1 MGVLKRIVVI
11 DVTGEDPIVLINPRI
26 METSGEQTGGEGG
39 ECRFSGA
46 GRASEHHKLTGVQIK
61 VHTVENRPPT
71 VGKHNTIERH
81 YGLSSGSA
89 SVSPSNLD
97 S

>member
-1 MGVLKRIVVI
+1 MPAYTHSACIGL
-11 DVTGEDPIVLINPRI
+11 
-26 METSGEQTGGEGG
+26 EQTGGEGG

-61 VHTVENRPPT
+61 VHTVKNRSPT
-71 VGKHNTIERH
+71 VGEHNAIERH
-81 YGLSSGSA
+81 HGLSSGSA
-89 SVSPSNLD
+89 SVSPSNVD

>member
-1 MGVLKRIVVI
+1 MPAYAHGACIRLK
-11 DVTGEDPIVLINPRI
+11 
-26 METSGEQTGGEGG
+26 QTGSEGG
-39 ECRFSGA
+39 ERRFSGS

-61 VHTVENRPPT
+61 VHTVENRSPT
-71 VGKHNTIERH
+71 VGEHNTIERH

-89 SVSPSNLD
+89 SVSPSNVD

>member
-1 MGVLKRIVVI
+1 MPAYAHGACIRLK
-11 DVTGEDPIVLINPRI
+11 
-26 METSGEQTGGEGG
+26 QTGSEGG
-39 ECRFSGA
+39 ERRFSGT

-61 VHTVENRPPT
+61 VHTVKNRSTT
-71 VGKHNTIERH
+71 VGEHNAIERH

-89 SVSPSNLD
+89 SDSSSNVD